1 CEGLRQK
8 EYLQFRPPLL
18 CSNIEIGG
26 RRRREEEMGKISYMK
41 LKGSQNLRQRLLLST
56 LSSTPILI
64 EDIRADATWPGL
76 LPHEVSFLR
85 LLETVSDDCH
95 VEINET
101 GTKLKYKPGIVM
113 GGKHLEHDCGLS
125 RSIGYFLEP
134 LIVLGLFGKK
144 SLSIRLKGI
153 TNDSKDPSVDTFRS
167 TTLPLLKR
175 FGVPSEGLELKIE
188 SRGVAPKG
196 GGEVILSVPIVHNSL
211 KAVTWT
217 DEGMVKRIRG
227 ISFSTRVSVQFENTM
242 IHAAR
247 GIFNRLLPDVHIFT
261 DHKAG
266 AQAGKY
272 VFLKP
277 ISPGYGISLV
287 AETTSGCFLSVD
299 TTISYARGNDEMDI
313 DEKKELMPPEDVG
326 EQIAS
331 LLLGEI
337 EQGGVVD
344 STHQGLLFIL
354 CALCPQDV
362 SKVRVG
368 KLVPYGIETL
378 RNIRDFLGVKFVI
391 KPEPATGTVELKCIG
406 CGLKNLSRKLS

>member
-1 CEGLRQK
+1 
-8 EYLQFRPPLL
+8 
-18 CSNIEIGG
+18 
-26 RRRREEEMGKISYMK
+26 MGKISYMK

-76 LPHEVSFLR
+76 LSHEVSFLR
-85 LLETVSDDCH
+85 LLETVSDDCL

-113 GGKHLEHDCGLS
+113 GGRYLEHDCGLS

-144 SLSIRLKGI
+144 PLSIKLKGI

-167 TTLPLLKR
+167 TTIPLLKR
-175 FGVPSEGLELKIE
+175 FGVPSEGLDLKIVN
-188 SRGVAPKG
+188 RGVAPKG
-196 GGEVILSVPIVHNSL
+196 GGEVILSVPIVHDSL

-227 ISFSTRVSVQFENTM
+227 ISFSTRVSRQIENTM

-247 GIFNRLLPDVHIFT
+247 GIFNRLLPDVYIHA
-261 DHKAG
+261 DHKSGAEAG
-266 AQAGKY
+266 N
-272 VFLKP
+272 
-277 ISPGYGISLV
+277 SPGYGISLV
-287 AETTSGCFLSVD
+287 AETTSGCFISVD
-299 TTISYARGNDEMDI
+299 TTISFPRGKDDMDI
-313 DEKKELMPPEDVG
+313 DEKKELMPPEEVG
-326 EQIAS
+326 EEIAY

-337 EQGGVVD
+337 EQGGVTD
-344 STHQGLLFIL
+344 STHQGLLFLL

-391 KPEPATGTVELKCIG
+391 KPEPATGTVMLKCIG